1 MDEFKKMLLLKRDSV
16 PSSYSAVDAGLVS
29 SVKNREI
36 AEAVWLSVCILLSSP
51 DLTTVVVSTGI
62 NFEYLN
68 MQF

>member
-36 AEAVWLSVCILLSSP
+36 AEAVWLSVCILL
-51 DLTTVVVSTGI
+51 LLLLI
-62 NFEYLN
+62 
-68 MQF
+68 

>member
-36 AEAVWLSVCILLSSP
+36 AEAVWLSVCILLLLSLSI
-51 DLTTVVVSTGI
+51 LISI
-62 NFEYLN
+62 LN
-68 MQF
+68 ISNI